1 MVHWSGPGSRRDS
14 HRSISASVSRLAG
27 KSTVCYRLGADFDR
41 NVEGKDVQA
50 MKMSK
55 GWYGGLGVTGVVLLA
70 LIVCSSLRLLNGV
83 IYRLG
88 GIGVMVAILA
98 LAYAIIRKRA

>member
-1 MVHWSGPGSRRDS
+1 
-14 HRSISASVSRLAG
+14 
-27 KSTVCYRLGADFDR
+27 
-41 NVEGKDVQA
+41 

-55 GWYGGLGVTGVVLLA
+55 GWYGGLGVTGIVLLA

-88 GIGVMVAILA
+88 GIG
-98 LAYAIIRKRA
+98 IRRS

>member
-1 MVHWSGPGSRRDS
+1 MHWTGPGSRRDR
-14 HRSISASVSRLAG
+14 HGSIPASVPRLADKG
-27 KSTVCYRLGADFDR
+27 TVRDCLGADHR
-41 NVEGKDVQA
+41 RHVEGKGEKD
-50 MKMSK
+50 MSK

-88 GIGVMVAILA
+88 GIGVMAAILA

>member
-1 MVHWSGPGSRRDS
+1 
-14 HRSISASVSRLAG
+14 
-27 KSTVCYRLGADFDR
+27 
-41 NVEGKDVQA
+41 
-50 MKMSK
+50 MSK
-55 GWYGGLGVTGVVLLA
+55 GWYGGLGITGVVLLA

-88 GIGVMVAILA
+88 GIGVMAAILA

>member
-1 MVHWSGPGSRRDS
+1 
-14 HRSISASVSRLAG
+14 
-27 KSTVCYRLGADFDR
+27 
-41 NVEGKDVQA
+41 

-88 GIGVMVAILA
+88 SIGVMAAILA

>member
-1 MVHWSGPGSRRDS
+1 MVHWSGPGSRRDRY
-14 HRSISASVSRLAG
+14 RSILASVSRLAG
-27 KSTVCYRLGADFDR
+27 EDFVCDRLGADHR
-41 NVEGKDVQA
+41 GNVEGKGEKD
-50 MKMSK
+50 MSK
-55 GWYGGLGVTGVVLLA
+55 GWYSGLGVTGVVLLA
-70 LIVCSSLRLLNGV
+70 QIVCSSLRLLNGV

>member
-1 MVHWSGPGSRRDS
+1 MVHWTGPGSRRDR
-14 HRSISASVSRLAG
+14 HRSITASVPGLAG
-27 KSTVCYRLGADFDR
+27 EDFVCDCLGADHR
-41 NVEGKDVQA
+41 RHVEGKEVQA

-55 GWYGGLGVTGVVLLA
+55 GWYGGLGVTGIVLLA

-88 GIGVMVAILA
+88 GIGVIAAILA

>member
-1 MVHWSGPGSRRDS
+1 
-14 HRSISASVSRLAG
+14 
-27 KSTVCYRLGADFDR
+27 
-41 NVEGKDVQA
+41 
-50 MKMSK
+50 MSK
-55 GWYGGLGVTGVVLLA
+55 GWYSGLGVTGVVLLA

>member
-1 MVHWSGPGSRRDS
+1 
-14 HRSISASVSRLAG
+14 
-27 KSTVCYRLGADFDR
+27 
-41 NVEGKDVQA
+41 

-55 GWYGGLGVTGVVLLA
+55 GWYSGLGVTVVVLLT

-83 IYRLG
+83 IIRLG
-88 GIGVMVAILA
+88 GISVMVALLA

>member
-1 MVHWSGPGSRRDS
+1 
-14 HRSISASVSRLAG
+14 
-27 KSTVCYRLGADFDR
+27 
-41 NVEGKDVQA
+41 

-55 GWYGGLGVTGVVLLA
+55 GWYGGLGVTGIVLLA

-88 GIGVMVAILA
+88 GIGVMAAILA
-98 LAYAIIRKRA
+98 LAYSGLSVVEMDTVKGIRERGNRYGKDGKDPSG